1 MQFVNAERRK
11 TAKEEKIEQLRK
23 IRWVDKYHTFH
34 KIVPGVD
41 DSSEEQKDAINTI
54 VEDCCTELIRI
65 YNGKKKPTKEKIKKT
80 ILRYMDMISYADVN
94 TENKD
99 FGYELCWYIGEKV
112 GIDIRKY
119 TKTKVYGYWSIDNGK
134 LKIINRR
141 GKKPEK
147 D

>member
-11 TAKEEKIEQLRK
+11 TDKEEKIEQLRK

-41 DSSEEQKDAINTI
+41 QSTEEDKEAINTI
-54 VEDCCTELIRI
+54 VEDCCTELIRL
-65 YNGKKKPTKEKIKKT
+65 YNQKRSPTKEKVKKT
-80 ILRYMDMISYADVN
+80 ILKYMDMISYTDAN

-112 GIDIRKY
+112 GINMRKY
-119 TKTKVYGYWSIDNGK
+119 SKSKVYGYWDTNNGK
-134 LKIINRR
+134 LKVVNRR
-141 GKKPEK
+141 GKKPKK